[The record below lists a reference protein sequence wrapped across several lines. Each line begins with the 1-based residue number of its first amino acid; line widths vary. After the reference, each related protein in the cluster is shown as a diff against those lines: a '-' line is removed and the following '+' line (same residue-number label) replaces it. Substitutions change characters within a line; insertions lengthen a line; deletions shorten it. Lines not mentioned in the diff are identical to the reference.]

1 MAGADRLA
9 ALLPSLWRPELSV
22 AGAAELLPALL
33 RAAGAQLDSAGIA
46 AGDIMQAHWFRYA
59 DSALT
64 SPFVARGRQLSG
76 QKPLLPGAPEVDRHP
91 YLDDLPR
98 IASLLGLAPWREPDA
113 AKETV
118 EEFRRR
124 VARLVA
130 LYREGLGSRAAM
142 LGMALASLPPADR
155 QAAEGLTE
163 RGLALEEFSPAAF
176 RWQPAASRGAPEGML
191 GPLMRFSLDSGAVLD
206 SPALLVIQGVAPQ
219 PGRVAA
225 TDQPLVERFDP
236 ATGRGVGIAYAGPL
250 APDQALAILPAFSSW
265 LGGATGVATARHAAT
280 PALPADPTAPG
291 PWAAAAG
298 APAGSVVALVP
309 AADGALWA
317 AVNGAATNALW
328 RFDGAGWTAAL
339 DDLPLLH
346 ALVADGDS
354 LLVGTAGGLA
364 RLPVLVAPLAA
375 TTVAGPAVQGFS
387 RGGGG
392 AIWWLATAT
401 GCARLGTGDAITLV
415 GPGARAETE
424 APFAA
429 AWADADGPVF
439 FGGEAGLFRH
449 DPARGLWHV
458 YGGGSGDETVPDWTP
473 WDPEADALPA
483 ARFLPPV
490 TALRRGADRSLWIG
504 TSAGIARYR
513 AQRIA
518 GTYATLLQ
526 AWPELGAM
534 PVAGIAEDERQ
545 ALWFATGRGLLTF
558 DGLDWRQA
566 QGGSLAR
573 LPRAAEAAPRHW
585 RFDRDTARWQAQNA
599 GGFAAATPAVQSTA
613 EDPLLAIAWT
623 DGAEALLGSF
633 DGAVFT
639 AGEDVP
645 AALQRRSKPEA
656 TRILAGGIPALPR
669 LPAGLSHWRYLQVEE
684 AAPPVPRSLPA
695 WTREGRLLPPPDQA
709 AAPLE
714 ARFLAAAM
722 QEAADQV
729 FSYDPSARIWIGWQP
744 RAAFSV
750 TLRLQPVGPGEEIAD
765 PVLDRL
771 QQGLDRVRP
780 AGVRTR
786 LALGERIVRGGEH
799 G

>member
-1 MAGADRLA
+1 MAGAERLA

-46 AGDIMQAHWFRYA
+46 AGDILQAHWFRYA

-76 QKPLLPGAPEVDRHP
+76 QKPLLPGAPEAQRHP

-98 IASLLGLAPWREPDA
+98 LASLLGLAPWREPDSA
-113 AKETV
+113 RETV

-155 QAAEGLTE
+155 DAAAGLTE
-163 RGLALEEFSPAAF
+163 RGLSLQEFAPAAL
-176 RWQPAASRGAPEGML
+176 RWQAVASRGAPEGML
-191 GPLMRFSLDSGAVLD
+191 GALMRFAVDSGAVLD
-206 SPALLVIQGVAPQ
+206 STAMLVIQGVAPEA
-219 PGRVAA
+219 GRIAA
-225 TDQPLVERFDP
+225 TEQPMLERFDP
-236 ATGRGVGIAYAGPL
+236 ATGRGVGIAYAGTL
-250 APDQALAILPAFSSW
+250 APDQALAILPAFTSW
-265 LGGATGVATARHAAT
+265 LGGAEGIATARHTAT

-291 PWAAAAG
+291 PWAAATG
-298 APAGSVVALVP
+298 APEDSAVALVA

-317 AVNGAATNALW
+317 AVNGAAAGALW
-328 RFDGAGWTAAL
+328 RFDGTAWAAAL
-339 DDLPLLH
+339 EDLPLLQ
-346 ALVADGDS
+346 AMVVDGDT
-354 LLVGTAGGLA
+354 LLLGTATGLA

-375 TTVAGPAVQGFS
+375 TTVDGPAVQGFA
-387 RGGGG
+387 RAEG
-392 AIWWLATAT
+392 WWLATAT
-401 GCARLGTGDAITLV
+401 GCARLGEEDAIEPL
-415 GPGARAETE
+415 GPGTRAETR
-424 APFAA
+424 ARFAA
-429 AWADADGPVF
+429 VWADADGPVF

-473 WDPEADALPA
+473 WDPAADALPT

-504 TSAGIARYR
+504 TASGIARYR

-534 PVAGIAEDERQ
+534 PVSAIAEDERQ
-545 ALWFATGRGLLTF
+545 SLWFATGRGLLTF
-558 DGLDWRQA
+558 DGIDWRQA
-566 QGGSLAR
+566 QDGSLAR

-585 RFDRDTARWQAQNA
+585 RFDRDAARWQVRTA
-599 GGFAAATPAVQSTA
+599 GGFAAATPELLTTVEAAVQ
-613 EDPLLAIAWT
+613 AIAWT
-623 DGAEALLGSF
+623 DGATGLLGSF
-633 DGAVFT
+633 DGSRFT
-639 AGEDVP
+639 ASEDAP
-645 AALQRRSKPEA
+645 AALQRRARPEA
-656 TRILAGGIPALPR
+656 TRILTGGIPAVPR
-669 LPAGLSHWRYLQVEE
+669 LPPGRSQWRYLQVEE
-684 AAPPVPRSLPA
+684 ADPPTPRSLPA
-695 WTREGRLLPPPDQA
+695 WTREGRLLPPPEEA
-709 AAPLE
+709 AAPME
-714 ARFLAAAM
+714 ARFLAGGVS
-722 QEAADQV
+722 EEEDQV
-729 FSYDPSARIWIGWQP
+729 FSFDPSAKIWIGWQP

-750 TLRLQPVGPGEEIAD
+750 TLRLQPAAATETMAD

-780 AGVRTR
+780 AGVRVR
-786 LALGERIVRGGEH
+786 IALGETVVRGGEH